1 MLAPVMR
8 GRFAIIGLAYVMALA
23 VAVAVGAA
31 LPGRSPLEVA
41 WWADVAA
48 TLAVFAFSFTFR
60 NTSFYDPYWSV
71 APLFIGLYWLAVS
84 SAAIDPLRA
93 TLSLSLVALWGA
105 RLTFNWAR
113 GWPALDHEDWRYS
126 DMHEQLGSALYW
138 PVSLLGLHG
147 MPTVLVFLG
156 CLPLYVALSLGTR
169 PFGVLD
175 VLATAVTL
183 GAIALEAVADKQ
195 LHRFRTGNPA
205 PGEVLR
211 TGLWAWTRHPNY
223 LGEVLFWWG
232 IFLFGVAA
240 SPSHWWTGVGAV
252 LITLLFRFISLR
264 LIETRMLERR
274 PDFAR
279 VQQEIP
285 LLWPRRPR
293 APLPPEAS

>member
-1 MLAPVMR
+1 MR
-8 GRFAIIGLAYVMALA
+8 GRFAIITLAYALAGA

-31 LPGRSPLEVA
+31 LQGSSSIEVA

-48 TLAVFAFSFTFR
+48 TVTVFAFSFTFR

-71 APLFIGLYWLAVS
+71 APLFIGLYWLAT
-84 SAAIDPLRA
+84 AGADIDPLRA
-93 TLSLSLVALWGA
+93 ALALGLVALWGA
-105 RLTFNWAR
+105 RLTYNWAR

-126 DMHEQLGSALYW
+126 NMHEQLGSALYW

-156 CLPLYVALSLGTR
+156 CLPLYAAVSVGTR

-175 VLATAVTL
+175 GLAAVVTL
-183 GAIALEAVADKQ
+183 GAIALEAGADQQ
-195 LHRFRTGNPA
+195 LHRFRNSDPA

-232 IFLFGVAA
+232 IFLFGLAA
-240 SPSHWWTGVGAV
+240 SPAHWWMGIGAV

-274 PDFAR
+274 PGFAQ

-285 LLWPRRPR
+285 ILWPRRPR
-293 APLPPEAS
+293 SASAPEVS